1 MKKIYNILFLC
12 LFLYPAT
19 VLSSTSPLPKKKDV
33 PCPQFCHLMTDEE
46 FVDRRFYETIY
57 PVCTNCWRILLSPI
71 LIIQDNLHGT
81 VTIQECKLLEN
92 KKNFIKYECYNNYA
106 FEKKSIIE
114 YEIMEWDPLYQGYL
128 VQERNFNIKEESQRS
143 GYYVIKMPKQ
153 EKD

>member
-1 MKKIYNILFLC
+1 MKNIYCLLFLC

-19 VLSSTSPLPKKKDV
+19 VLSSPSPLPKKKDV

-46 FVDRRFYETIY
+46 FVDRRFYETLQ
-57 PVCTNCWRILLSPI
+57 VFGKTSWRTLLSPI

-92 KKNFIKYECYNNYA
+92 KKNFIKYECYDNFA
-106 FEKKSIIE
+106 LEGKSITE

-128 VQERNFNIKEESQRS
+128 VQERNFNIKGEFQSAS
-143 GYYVIKMPKQ
+143 HYLIKMPKQ

>member
-1 MKKIYNILFLC
+1 MKNFYNILFLC

-19 VLSSTSPLPKKKDV
+19 VLSSPSPLPKKKDV

-46 FVDRRFYETIY
+46 FVDRRFYETLQ
-57 PVCTNCWRILLSPI
+57 VFGKTSWRTLLSPI

-92 KKNFIKYECYNNYA
+92 KKNFIKYECYDNFA
-106 FEKKSIIE
+106 LEGKSITE

-128 VQERNFNIKEESQRS
+128 VQERNFNIKGEFQSAS
-143 GYYVIKMPKQ
+143 HYLIKMPKQ

>member
-92 KKNFIKYECYNNYA
+92 KKNFIKYECYDNFA
-106 FEKKSIIE
+106 LEGKSITE
-114 YEIMEWDPLYQGYL
+114 YEITEWDPLYQGYL
-128 VQERNFNIKEESQRS
+128 VQERNLSINGHLENS

>member
-1 MKKIYNILFLC
+1 MKNFYSILFLC
-12 LFLYPAT
+12 LFLYPVNT
-19 VLSSTSPLPKKKDV
+19 RSSTSSLPEKKDV
-33 PCPQFCHLMTDEE
+33 PCPQFCHLMTDEK
-46 FVDRRFYETIY
+46 FVDWRFYETIY
-57 PVCTNCWRILLSPI
+57 PICTNCWRILLSPI

-114 YEIMEWDPLYQGYL
+114 YEIMEWDPLYQGYK

>member
-1 MKKIYNILFLC
+1 MKKLYNILFLC

-19 VLSSTSPLPKKKDV
+19 VLSSTSSLPEKKDV

-81 VTIQECKLLEN
+81 VTIQECNLLEN

>member
-1 MKKIYNILFLC
+1 MKKIYNILLFC

-19 VLSSTSPLPKKKDV
+19 VLSSPSPLPEKKDV

-57 PVCTNCWRILLSPI
+57 PICTNCWRILLSPI

-143 GYYVIKMPKQ
+143 GYYIIKMPKQ

>member
-1 MKKIYNILFLC
+1 MKKIYNILLFC

-19 VLSSTSPLPKKKDV
+19 VLSSPSPLPEKKDV

>member
-1 MKKIYNILFLC
+1 MKKLYNILFLC

-81 VTIQECKLLEN
+81 VTIQECNLLEN

>member
-1 MKKIYNILFLC
+1 MKKLYNILFLC

-19 VLSSTSPLPKKKDV
+19 VLSSTSSLPEKKDV

-46 FVDRRFYETIY
+46 FVDRRFYETLQ
-57 PVCTNCWRILLSPI
+57 VFGKTSWRTLLSPI

-92 KKNFIKYECYNNYA
+92 KKNFIKYECYDNFA
-106 FEKKSIIE
+106 LEGKSITE

-128 VQERNFNIKEESQRS
+128 VQERNFNIKGEFQSAS
-143 GYYVIKMPKQ
+143 HYLIKMPKQ

>member
-19 VLSSTSPLPKKKDV
+19 VLSSPSPLPEKKDV

-46 FVDRRFYETIY
+46 FVDQRFYETLQ
-57 PVCTNCWRILLSPI
+57 VFGKTSWRTLLSPI

-92 KKNFIKYECYNNYA
+92 KKNFIKYECYDNFA
-106 FEKKSIIE
+106 LEGKSITE

-128 VQERNFNIKEESQRS
+128 VQERNFNIKGEFQSAS
-143 GYYVIKMPKQ
+143 HYLIKMPKQ